1 MSFLDNA
8 RRAFGGKPEDYY
20 EDDRYED
27 EDYEDYDEEEPK
39 KSFFSFLSKRTD
51 DEDYEEEESYEK
63 EPVQSRRYSSYSSS
77 RTTEPR
83 ERYSSF
89 TQKPASTPAPTRTN
103 LSGVEV
109 TVHYPASLDDA
120 TRIIRE
126 VKSSKITIFDI
137 SAITSDDEARRVVD
151 YIGGAAFGMECP
163 FERLCPSI
171 FCIAPVGVKIDAKKN
186 RY

>member
-8 RRAFGGKPEDYY
+8 RRAFGSRPDDYY
-20 EDDRYED
+20 EDDRYDEEY
-27 EDYEDYDEEEPK
+27 EDYEDEEPK
-39 KSFFSFLSKRTD
+39 KSFFSFLSKRD
-51 DEDYEEEESYEK
+51 EEDYEEESYEK
-63 EPVQSRRYSSYSSS
+63 EPEEPRSRYSSYSSS
-77 RTTEPR
+77 RTATPR

-89 TQKPASTPAPTRTN
+89 TQKPASTPAPAKSN

-126 VKSSKITIFDI
+126 VKGNKITIFDI
-137 SAITSDDEARRVVD
+137 SAITSDEEARRVVD

-171 FCIAPVGVKIDAKKN
+171 FCIAPVGVKIDSKKN

>member
-8 RRAFGGKPEDYY
+8 RRAFGTKSDEYY
-20 EDDRYED
+20 DDDRY
-27 EDYEDYDEEEPK
+27 DEEYDDYIEDEPK
-39 KSFFSFLSKRTD
+39 KSLFSFLNRRSETD
-51 DEDYEEEESYEK
+51 TEYEEEYE
-63 EPVQSRRYSSYSSS
+63 EPTQRRYSEPKTSSYSSDKYKS
-77 RTTEPR
+77 GFTAKTTSTART
-83 ERYSSF
+83 
-89 TQKPASTPAPTRTN
+89 AM
-103 LSGVEV
+103 SGVEV
-109 TVHYPASLDDA
+109 TVHYPSSLDDA

-126 VKSSKITIFDI
+126 VKSNKITIFDI

-151 YIGGAAFGMECP
+151 YIGGAAYGMECP

>member
-8 RRAFGGKPEDYY
+8 RRAFGSKPDDYY

-27 EDYEDYDEEEPK
+27 EDYEDYEEEEPK
-39 KSFFSFLSKRTD
+39 KSLFSFLSKRND
-51 DEDYEEEESYEK
+51 EEDYEEEDSYEK

-89 TQKPASTPAPTRTN
+89 TQKPASTTAPTRTN

-126 VKSSKITIFDI
+126 VKSNKITIFDI

>member
-8 RRAFGGKPEDYY
+8 RRAFGSKSDDYY
-20 EDDRYED
+20 DEDRYD
-27 EDYEDYDEEEPK
+27 EEYDEYEEEEPK
-39 KSFFSFLSKRTD
+39 KSFFSFLGGRDKTE
-51 DEDYEEEESYEK
+51 DEYDEEYEEPAPRSY
-63 EPVQSRRYSSYSSS
+63 QSSYSKTSS
-77 RTTEPR
+77 FTDKYKT
-83 ERYSSF
+83 SF
-89 TQKPASTPAPTRTN
+89 TQKPAPTRSN

-126 VKSSKITIFDI
+126 VKSNKITIFDI

>member
-8 RRAFGGKPEDYY
+8 RRAFGTKSEDYY
-20 EDDRYED
+20 DEDRYD
-27 EDYEDYDEEEPK
+27 EEYDEYEEEEPK
-39 KSFFSFLSKRTD
+39 KSFFSFLGGRDKG
-51 DEDYEEEESYEK
+51 EEEYEEEYE
-63 EPVQSRRYSSYSSS
+63 EPAPRTYQSSYSKTSS
-77 RTTEPR
+77 SSD
-83 ERYSSF
+83 RYKTSF
-89 TQKPASTPAPTRTN
+89 TQKSTPVRST

-126 VKSSKITIFDI
+126 VKSNKITIFDI

>member
-1 MSFLDNA
+1 MSFLDSA
-8 RRAFGGKPEDYY
+8 RRAFGSKSAD
-20 EDDRYED
+20 
-27 EDYEDYDEEEPK
+27 DYEDRY
-39 KSFFSFLSKRTD
+39 
-51 DEDYEEEESYEK
+51 DEDYEEYEDEDEPKKSLFSFLGKREEKEEEYEESYES
-63 EPVQSRRYSSYSSS
+63 EPAPARSYSSS
-77 RTTEPR
+77 YSRNSAAR
-83 ERYSSF
+83 ERISSSYAS
-89 TQKPASTPAPTRTN
+89 KPTVAPTPTRSS
-103 LSGVEV
+103 LAGVEV

-126 VKSSKITIFDI
+126 VKSNRITLFDI

-163 FERLCPSI
+163 FERLCPTI

>member
-8 RRAFGGKPEDYY
+8 KRAFGVRSDEYY
-20 EDDRYED
+20 D
-27 EDYEDYDEEEPK
+27 EDKYDEEYEEYEEEEPK
-39 KSFFSFLSKRTD
+39 KSFFSFLGKRD
-51 DEDYEEEESYEK
+51 EEEEEYEETYE
-63 EPVQSRRYSSYSSS
+63 EPAPRRYPTSSYS
-77 RTTEPR
+77 RTITPR
-83 ERYSSF
+83 ERYSQ
-89 TQKPASTPAPTRTN
+89 TVAAKPASAQPIRSSLA
-103 LSGVEV
+103 GVEV

-126 VKSSKITIFDI
+126 VKGNKITIFDI

-171 FCIAPVGVKIDAKKN
+171 FCMAPVGVKIDAKKN